1 MKVCRYFLNT
11 ISHLI
16 LCLQSKHVDLL
27 EAFEEAR
34 KKNGR
39 KRSANCLEKEL
50 QTLKENHTVSEIQDL
65 TAKHREE
72 IAQIKTKVWVKKF
85 PSMFTI

>member
-1 MKVCRYFLNT
+1 VLN
-11 ISHLI
+11 SGEE
-16 LCLQSKHVDLL
+16 HVDLL
-27 EAFEEAR
+27 EAFEEAC

-50 QTLKENHTVSEIQDL
+50 QTLKDNHKVSEIQDL
-65 TAKHREE
+65 TVKHREE
-72 IAQIKTKVWVKKF
+72 IAEINTKVWVIKF